1 MYGTALRASRRS
13 IDGRRRLKEGTSQ
26 RSISIIADHHSLF
39 RDDERESKEKR
50 FFSPPSRT
58 HNTRRGL
65 ATSPL
70 LSRGSSL
77 QQQQHHPQ
85 LALSNTINM
94 LSQCQQTRSI
104 TSWLPEVVQN
114 FSIWGGSGFLLKA
127 LHADGAGLPY
137 WACFAVINLLVRVS
151 LIPVV
156 IYGAQTSA
164 RFARVVPEVQFLLTL
179 FQNDM
184 TKLREEKAPWV
195 KKAILMRTSLG
206 TLGGIY
212 KLHKINPF
220 SIFLS
225 PLLQLPIFW
234 YVSVDLRKIVNGLDP
249 MLAQQLVE
257 SSVAWV
263 PDLTEPDPWFGL
275 PVLAGLVMYANVEVA
290 VGKRN
295 LSGPTAAKSDTAVLL
310 KDVFQSVAVFMPCFT
325 SQMPGGVQIYLTTS
339 FAFTVLQSGAL
350 RTESMRMAVGL
361 PSMLAPPPE
370 ARYAKEFIKLK
381 QLEQKAREIRGDGP
395 VLGKNAV
402 LAMDFTASFP
412 GEYRKST
419 IQGSGI
425 LNSPFAGKAI
435 GTTISTNAAE
445 RSSPPAMKVV
455 PPEGPFINGVSAPL
469 WQLVEQQEQQRK
481 MQRDDQVEEPVAN
494 TLSSDREYM
503 PQFADEVMEKANR
516 GEMPRATQFVNR
528 DKSKAPEKLNP
539 KRFNKKKA
547 GTKNRRR

>member
-1 MYGTALRASRRS
+1 M
-13 IDGRRRLKEGTSQ
+13 
-26 RSISIIADHHSLF
+26 
-39 RDDERESKEKR
+39 
-50 FFSPPSRT
+50 
-58 HNTRRGL
+58 
-65 ATSPL
+65 
-70 LSRGSSL
+70 
-77 QQQQHHPQ
+77 QQQQHNPQ
-85 LALSNTINM
+85 FVLSNTLNNM
-94 LSQCQQTRSI
+94 QSQRQRPQSRSVS
-104 TSWLPEVVQN
+104 SWLPEVVQN
-114 FSIWGGSGFLLKA
+114 FSIWGGSGFMLKA

-225 PLLQLPIFW
+225 PLLQIPIFW

-257 SSVAWV
+257 SSWMWV

-290 VGKRN
+290 TGKRS

-339 FAFTVLQSGAL
+339 FAFTVVQSAAL
-350 RTESMRMAVGL
+350 RTESMRLGVGL

-370 ARYAKEFIKLK
+370 AKYAKEFIKLK
-381 QLEQKAREIRGDGP
+381 QLEAKAREIRGDGP
-395 VLGKNAV
+395 VLGKSGV

-425 LNSPFAGKAI
+425 LNSPAFGGKAI
-435 GTTISTNAAE
+435 ATSISTGVE
-445 RSSPPAMKVV
+445 KSSSPPAMKVV

-481 MQRDDQVEEPVAN
+481 IQRANEPVDTVDTVESTITTA
-494 TLSSDREYM
+494 REYM

-516 GEMPRATQFVNR
+516 GEMPKATQIV
-528 DKSKAPEKLNP
+528 DMTKSREPNKPLNS
-539 KRFNKKKA
+539 KRFNKKK
-547 GTKNRRR
+547 TDKRRR